1 MCDAEDVLV
10 WSVTVTPA
18 IEKLKVWEFDGKL
31 GWKSLPDIQTR
42 ANEPT
47 GRLMRFAQLPPPNR
61 IRLIVHNEKGARMS
75 ETLNVVTLLGSLRK
89 GSFNGMVAR
98 TLPKVAPAG
107 MTVSPLPSIGDIPL
121 YDADIQQEEGF
132 PASVEALAEQ
142 IRNADGVVIV
152 TPEYNYSVPGGLK
165 NAIDWLSRLPEQP
178 LAGKPVLIQTSSMGA
193 IGGAR
198 CQYHL
203 RQILVFLDAMVMNKP
218 EFMGGVIQNKVD
230 PQTGEVVDQE
240 R

>member
-1 MCDAEDVLV
+1 
-10 WSVTVTPA
+10 
-18 IEKLKVWEFDGKL
+18 
-31 GWKSLPDIQTR
+31 
-42 ANEPT
+42 
-47 GRLMRFAQLPPPNR
+47 
-61 IRLIVHNEKGARMS
+61 MS

-98 TLPKVAPAG
+98 TLPKIAPAG
-107 MTVSPLPSIGDIPL
+107 MEVSALPSIGDIPL
-121 YDADIQQEEGF
+121 YDADLQQEEGF

-142 IRNADGVVIV
+142 IRKADGVVIV

-165 NAIDWLSRLPEQP
+165 NAIDWLSRLPDQP
-178 LAGKPVLIQTSSMGA
+178 LSGKPVQTSSMGA

-230 PQTGEVVDQE
+230 PQTGEVIDQSTLDHLTGQLTAFGDYIQ
-240 R
+240 RVKA

>member
-1 MCDAEDVLV
+1 MKKE
-10 WSVTVTPA
+10 
-18 IEKLKVWEFDGKL
+18 
-31 GWKSLPDIQTR
+31 
-42 ANEPT
+42 
-47 GRLMRFAQLPPPNR
+47 
-61 IRLIVHNEKGARMS
+61 ARMS

-98 TLPKVAPAG
+98 TLPKVAPTG
-107 MTVSPLPSIGDIPL
+107 MTVAPLPSIGDIPL

-132 PASVEALAEQ
+132 PDSVETLAEQ
-142 IRNADGVVIV
+142 IRDADGVVIV

-230 PQTGEVVDQE
+230 PQAGEVIDQSTLDHLTGQLTAFGE
-240 R
+240 YIQRVKA

>member
-1 MCDAEDVLV
+1 
-10 WSVTVTPA
+10 
-18 IEKLKVWEFDGKL
+18 
-31 GWKSLPDIQTR
+31 
-42 ANEPT
+42 
-47 GRLMRFAQLPPPNR
+47 
-61 IRLIVHNEKGARMS
+61 MS
-75 ETLNVVTLLGSLRK
+75 EALKVVTLLGSLRK
-89 GSFNGMVAR
+89 ESFNGMVAR
-98 TLPKVAPAG
+98 TLPDIAPAG
-107 MTVSPLPSIGDIPL
+107 MTVSALPSIADIPL

-132 PASVEALAEQ
+132 PQSVEALAAQ
-142 IRNADGVVIV
+142 IREADGVVIV

-165 NAIDWLSRLPEQP
+165 NAIDWLSRLPAQP

-230 PQTGEVVDQE
+230 PQTGKVVDQSTLDHLSGQLTAFGE
-240 R
+240 YIQRVKA

>member
-1 MCDAEDVLV
+1 
-10 WSVTVTPA
+10 
-18 IEKLKVWEFDGKL
+18 
-31 GWKSLPDIQTR
+31 
-42 ANEPT
+42 
-47 GRLMRFAQLPPPNR
+47 
-61 IRLIVHNEKGARMS
+61 MS
-75 ETLNVVTLLGSLRK
+75 ETLKVVTLLGSLRK
-89 GSFNGMVAR
+89 GSFNGMVANM
-98 TLPKVAPAG
+98 LPKLAPAG
-107 MTVSPLPSIGDIPL
+107 MEIAALPSIRDIPL

-132 PASVEALAEQ
+132 PQSVETLAEQ
-142 IRNADGVVIV
+142 IRQADGVVIV

-218 EFMGGVIQNKVD
+218 EFMGGAIQNKVD
-230 PQTGEVVDQE
+230 VQTGEVVDQGTLDHLTGQLSAFAHFIQ
-240 R
+240 RVKA

>member
-1 MCDAEDVLV
+1 
-10 WSVTVTPA
+10 
-18 IEKLKVWEFDGKL
+18 
-31 GWKSLPDIQTR
+31 
-42 ANEPT
+42 
-47 GRLMRFAQLPPPNR
+47 
-61 IRLIVHNEKGARMS
+61 MS

-98 TLPKVAPAG
+98 TLPKIAPAG
-107 MTVSPLPSIGDIPL
+107 MEVSALPSIGDIPL
-121 YDADIQQEEGF
+121 YDADVQQEEGV

-142 IRNADGVVIV
+142 IRKADGVVIV

-230 PQTGEVVDQE
+230 PQTGEVVDQSTIDHLSGQLTAFGDYIK
-240 R
+240 RVKA